1 MPSPAESDADA
12 VSPPLA
18 HETSVEVLWRYGCR
32 LGLWIRREV
41 LGLEVDRF
49 ASLRLASH
57 LVLLGVVMGLLALSR
72 VQLPRWEVAPRELLP
87 VPQATPEPLSFIE
100 LLAARG
106 GVDARS
112 QSALTRRAVPFTII
126 PERPRLDIETYV
138 VQPGDTV
145 YGIAQKFGLKPETIL
160 WSNPELESNPD
171 LLRVGDRL
179 VILPV
184 NGVYHRVTAKD
195 TIAAIAKQYKV
206 APEAIVGYAWNKLT
220 DPNQTL
226 TPGTYLIVPGGQ
238 KPFVPRQVAIYNG
251 PIPQGAKRGSGVFGW
266 PASGYITQKYWSG
279 HRAFDIGAW
288 IGSPVVAADSG
299 FVVYAGWDRTGYGN
313 LIVIDHGNGFS
324 TYYAHLSKI
333 FVRVG
338 ESVAKGQRIGSIGS
352 TGRST
357 GPHLHFEIRLHGV
370 QQNPGSYLR

>member
-1 MPSPAESDADA
+1 MQSIAESDADA
-12 VSPPLA
+12 VSPPLDQDA
-18 HETSVEVLWRYGCR
+18 SADAIWRHGQRLW
-32 LGLWIRREV
+32 LWIRREI
-41 LGLEVDRF
+41 LGLDVDRF

-72 VQLPRWEVAPRELLP
+72 VELPRWEVAPRELLP
-87 VPQATPEPLSFIE
+87 APQATPEPLTFIE

-106 GVDARS
+106 GVDTRT

-126 PERPRLDIETYV
+126 PERPRLDVETYV

-145 YGIAQKFGLKPETIL
+145 YGIAEKFGLKPETIL

-184 NGVYHRVTAKD
+184 NGVYHRVTSKD
-195 TIAAIAKQYKV
+195 TIASIAKQYKV
-206 APEAIVGYAWNKLT
+206 TPDAIVGYAWNKLT

-238 KPFVPRQVAIYNG
+238 KPFVPRQVAVYSG
-251 PIPQGAKRGSGVFGW
+251 PIPQGARRGSGVFGW
-266 PASGYITQKYWSG
+266 PASGYITQRYWSG